1 MNSPMRAS
9 RHEDDMSPMNS
20 EGSRALLEVLGV
32 STAPGKTPGL
42 DFVVL
47 GGSMAAL
54 LGEKGSAAAALGEV
68 AAGLRAPVTGKALV
82 GRMGGLMSSTSSREG
97 RAKVAMIPKDP
108 EIPPEMTP
116 GGMISLASSAS
127 GSRRVEARERSAEL
141 LKWLGITSQGDT
153 PAARLSDE
161 QRRLAFLGAA
171 LASVP
176 SFLVIECPVHECLI
190 EPLTDFATH
199 GPGRGALFVASRLG
213 EIPPGTEMIALC
225 DQGGVRA
232 VVRHSQVLETVRG
245 GAEIQVAF
253 YPVLPRKVMEQIP
266 GIRDLAHRDGRYS
279 FNHSDTAYALV
290 QVCNTARANARS
302 IAHLSVAPPS
312 PSALLATFLPGKEE
326 PVPDLFGTAEK
337 GT

>member
-1 MNSPMRAS
+1 
-9 RHEDDMSPMNS
+9 MSPMNS
-20 EGSRALLEVLGV
+20 EGARALLEILGV
-32 STAPGKTPGL
+32 SAVPGGVPGL

-54 LGEKGSAAAALGEV
+54 LGEKGSAASLLGEI

-82 GRMGGLMSSTSSREG
+82 GRMGGLMASTASREG
-97 RAKVAMIPKDP
+97 RSKVAFIPRDP
-108 EIPPEMTP
+108 GIPGEMTP

-127 GSRRVEARERSAEL
+127 GSRRGEARERSAAL
-141 LKWLGITSQGDT
+141 LSWLGIAGHGDT
-153 PAARLSDE
+153 PVARLSDQ
-161 QRRLAFLGAA
+161 QRRLAFLGSV

-176 SFLVIECPVHECLI
+176 SFLIVECPVDECLI

-225 DQGGVRA
+225 DQSGARA
-232 VVRHSQVLETVRG
+232 IARHTQVLETVRG

-266 GIRDLAHRDGRYS
+266 GIRDLAHRNGRYS

-312 PSALLATFLPGKEE
+312 PSALLAAFLPGKEE